1 MHDVEEIFREDVT
14 LFVAERCCFTFME
27 IQCYYYFFL
36 IYCKSACVNVGVRV
50 WGDDGKYMY
59 VNNLHRQHGAL

>member
-14 LFVAERCCFTFME
+14 LFLAERCRFTFME

-36 IYCKSACVNVGVRV
+36 I
-50 WGDDGKYMY
+50 
-59 VNNLHRQHGAL
+59 